1 MKQFKFFFPC
11 LLLLASC
18 TQDAALQEKE
28 ALEIRLSAGIGS
40 LEASGATRGVINEDY
55 AKQLDVSFARIDQ
68 TGTTSW
74 QAYTGIANPLAATR
88 AAGTGAGQRD
98 ITFTEKQFY
107 QNGETDN
114 GTKLIGWYPG
124 GTWKQ
129 ADGSVTFDISTGTVD
144 VMLTREVEG
153 NKAETEQFGTAG
165 HTFTFNHLLTQVTV
179 KAFASVDGTAAMWGN
194 VTSVKVKGQPTTC
207 TVTLPGQTPAWG
219 TTKQDLLLKNPA
231 DDSDMTA
238 ANLNDVKEANP
249 VTLGYAMFQPTTTK
263 TLTLVVTTE
272 KGGTRDVTVTLPGT
286 TNPNNFAAGTAY
298 TVTLNFK
305 STEVVPTASISAWQ
319 TGASIPTVDL

>member
-28 ALEIRLSAGIGS
+28 ALEIRLSAGIGN
-40 LEASGATRGVINEDY
+40 LEASGATRGVINEGY
-55 AKQLDVSFARIDQ
+55 AQALDVSFARIDQ
-68 TGTTSW
+68 LTGGSW
-74 QAYTGIANPLAATR
+74 PAYTTVASSLAATR
-88 AAGTGAGQRD
+88 TGGVGQQN

-114 GTKLIGWYPG
+114 GTKLIGWYPNT
-124 GTWKQ
+124 GTYTNG
-129 ADGSVTFDISTGTVD
+129 AVAFDISKGTVD
-144 VMLTREVEG
+144 VMLTREVTG
-153 NKAETEQFGTAG
+153 DKAETEQFGKDG

-179 KAFASVDGTAAMWGN
+179 KAYASVDGTAAMWGN
-194 VTSVKVKGQPTTC
+194 VTSVKVKDQPTTC
-207 TVTLPGQTPAWG
+207 TVTLPEQTPTAWG
-219 TTKQDLLLKNPA
+219 TTAHLLLKNPT

-249 VTLGYAMFQPTTTK
+249 VTLGYAMFQPTTAN
-263 TLTLVVTTE
+263 TLTLEVITE
-272 KGGTRDVTVTLPGT
+272 KGGTRDVTVTLPGNT
-286 TNPNNFAAGTAY
+286 GTFAAGTAY

-305 STEVVPTASISAWQ
+305 STEVVPTASISAWK
-319 TGASIPTVDL
+319 TGAPIPTVDL

>member
-28 ALEIRLSAGIGS
+28 ALEIRLSAGIGN

-55 AKQLDVSFARIDQ
+55 AKPLDVSFARIDQ
-68 TGTTSW
+68 LTGGSW
-74 QAYTGIANPLAATR
+74 PAYTGIANPLAATR

-107 QNGETDN
+107 QNGEADN

-129 ADGSVTFDISTGTVD
+129 ADGTVTFDISTGTVD
-144 VMLTREVEG
+144 VMLTREVTG
-153 NKAETEQFGTAG
+153 DKVNTFGTSDRI
-165 HTFTFNHLLTQVTV
+165 FTFNHLLTQVTV
-179 KAFASVDGTAAMWGN
+179 KAYASVDGTAAMWGN
-194 VTSVKVKGQPTTC
+194 VTSVKVKDQPTTC
-207 TVTLPGQTPAWG
+207 TVTLPKQTPTAWG
-219 TTKQDLLLKNPA
+219 TTAHLLLKNPIT
-231 DDSDMTA
+231 DLDMDATS
-238 ANLNDVKEANP
+238 LGSSSQGSP
-249 VTLGYAMFQPTTTK
+249 VTFGYAMFQPTTTPS
-263 TLTLVVTTE
+263 LTLEVTTE
-272 KGGTRDVTVTLPGT
+272 KGGTRDVTVTLPGNT
-286 TNPNNFAAGTAY
+286 GTFAAGTAY

>member
-28 ALEIRLSAGIGS
+28 ALEIRLSAGIGN

-55 AKQLDVSFARIDQ
+55 AKPLDVSFARIDQ
-68 TGTTSW
+68 LTGGSW
-74 QAYTGIANPLAATR
+74 PAYTTVASSLAATR
-88 AAGTGAGQRD
+88 TGGVGQQG
-98 ITFTEKQFY
+98 ITFTKQQFY
-107 QNGETDN
+107 QNSEADN
-114 GTKLIGWYPG
+114 GTKLIGWYPNT
-124 GTWKQ
+124 GTYTNGTV
-129 ADGSVTFDISTGTVD
+129 AFDISKGTVD
-144 VMLTREVEG
+144 VMLTREVTG
-153 NKAETEQFGTAG
+153 DKAETEQFGKDG

-179 KAFASVDGTAAMWGN
+179 KAYASVDGTAAMWGN
-194 VTSVKVKGQPTTC
+194 VTSVKVKDQPTTC
-207 TVTLPGQTPAWG
+207 TVTLPEQTPTAWG
-219 TTKQDLLLKNPA
+219 TTAHLLLKNLT

-249 VTLGYAMFQPTTTK
+249 VTLGYAMFQPTTAN
-263 TLTLVVTTE
+263 TLTLEVITE
-272 KGGTRDVTVTLPGT
+272 KGGTRDVTVTLPGNT
-286 TNPNNFAAGTAY
+286 GTFAAGTAY

>member
-68 TGTTSW
+68 TGATSW
-74 QAYTGIANPLAATR
+74 PAYTGIATPLAATR
-88 AAGTGAGQRD
+88 AGGAGQQN
-98 ITFTEKQFY
+98 ISFTKKQFY

-114 GTKLIGWYPG
+114 GTKLIGWYPNTDTYTN
-124 GTWKQ
+124 GTV
-129 ADGSVTFDISTGTVD
+129 AFDISKGTVD
-144 VMLTREVEG
+144 VMLTPEVTG
-153 NKAETEQFGTAG
+153 NKAETEQFGKDG

-179 KAFASVDGTAAMWGN
+179 KAFASVDGTAAMWGK

-207 TVTLPGQTPAWG
+207 TVTLPGQTPTAWG
-219 TTKQDLLLKNPA
+219 STAHLLLKNPENDTDMA
-231 DDSDMTA
+231 TVDLNGSSDTS
-238 ANLNDVKEANP
+238 P
-249 VTLGYAMFQPTTTK
+249 VTLGYAMFKPTTTPS
-263 TLTLVVTTE
+263 LTLEVITE
-272 KGGTRDVTVTLPGT
+272 KGGTRDVTVTLPGNT
-286 TNPNNFAAGTAY
+286 GTFAAGTAY